1 MAKRRRVSIR
11 IDQASLTR
19 AKEILETKTITETVD
34 VALDEIL
41 KRRSDQLDAA
51 SSASRAA
58 TCSPT

>member
-19 AKEILETKTITETVD
+19 AKEILGTKTITETVD

-58 TCSPT
+58 FCSPT